1 MSQEFFVNSIKELL
15 TGKLGYV
22 SQSIYAD
29 AKRHKQEDWKE
40 YEKAPILSK
49 VSANLLSIR
58 CFIISPLGVQSSRH
72 VNKYSKRICYSE
84 HTEI

>member
-29 AKRHKQEDWKE
+29 ARRHKQEAWKE
-40 YEKAPILSK
+40 YENATILSK
-49 VSANLLSIR
+49 VSACLTLSSIDYP
-58 CFIISPLGVQSSRH
+58 CSISR
-72 VNKYSKRICYSE
+72 YS
-84 HTEI
+84 TTPV